1 MSVIEQFG
9 LQMPEDVSF
18 FKNED
23 ALVRLRHAAIYDYRT
38 APELDDHFIQCSSHL
53 SQNPFVSLV
62 RGIDAGDGEKVLDIG
77 LRHFSGC
84 SVREPNIDRAIYT
97 WEMITDPN
105 HVTAVPAK
113 NITPSLL
120 ARAYSCLSYAY
131 FELHQRASVGNA
143 VPHDPTL
150 PSQHLLPTDT
160 PDDDLSN
167 DLLYLAAV
175 YADATAEHGLI
186 SPTVLHAASY
196 ILRLGTRDGVDLKR
210 SQRYGPLKHLW
221 RAEEARTREWEEE
234 QKKQA
239 VKVART
245 PNTYI
250 CTAPGCGIEGT
261 RKKSLMR
268 CAGKC
273 PMERKPHYCSK
284 ECQRG
289 DWKTH
294 KPWCKSDEDLAKE
307 CPRPPEPSID
317 GAPRSLQGVDGST
330 VIGAE
335 DAPEMPDPGYVGPEH
350 AINIELPGEGMVR
363 LVSRNLTPAVMRWM
377 RDKTAEDRA
386 SRGTDNK

>member
-1 MSVIEQFG
+1 
-9 LQMPEDVSF
+9 
-18 FKNED
+18 
-23 ALVRLRHAAIYDYRT
+23 
-38 APELDDHFIQCSSHL
+38 
-53 SQNPFVSLV
+53 
-62 RGIDAGDGEKVLDIG
+62 
-77 LRHFSGC
+77 
-84 SVREPNIDRAIYT
+84 
-97 WEMITDPN
+97 MITDPN
-105 HVTAVPAK
+105 HATAVPAK
-113 NITPSLL
+113 NITRSLL

-143 VPHDPTL
+143 VPRDPTL

-234 QKKQA
+234 QKKKA

-261 RKKSLMR
+261 QKKSLMR

-284 ECQRG
+284 ECQKRV
-289 DWKTH
+289 
-294 KPWCKSDEDLAKE
+294 
-307 CPRPPEPSID
+307 RPCRSCVGSQAMTD
-317 GAPRSLQGVDGST
+317 GLLHST
-330 VIGAE
+330 STGLE
-335 DAPEMPDPGYVGPEH
+335 GPQ
-350 AINIELPGEGMVR
+350 
-363 LVSRNLTPAVMRWM
+363 AVVQV
-377 RDKTAEDRA
+377 
-386 SRGTDNK
+386 